1 MKLTEQTI
9 THIIIGSGAA
19 GFQAALRLYQNG
31 ERDLAIITENIKSG
45 TSRNTGSDK
54 QTYYKLTLSGNDADS
69 VRNMAEDLF
78 AGQCVDGDQAL
89 CEAALSARCF
99 FALTELGVPFPCTE
113 HGEFMGYKTDHGRG
127 RRATSAGPYT
137 SKLMTE
143 ALERSVKEKQILIL
157 DQMQA
162 IQILTYMNQ
171 VKGILCLDK
180 NIHSE
185 PAYKIIWCK
194 NVILATG
201 GPAGMYHDSVYPVSQ
216 TGSTGMAFEA
226 GASGKN
232 LTEWQFGMASLNP
245 RWNVSGTYMQVLPSF
260 ISTDQDG
267 NDEKEFLLDYFNEL
281 PDLLSMVFLKG
292 YQWPFD
298 VNKIFGGSSVIDL
311 LVYQETVLKKRR
323 VFLDYRVNP
332 GNLEKDRDLP
342 YASMIPEAKEYLS
355 QAGACF
361 GTPIERL
368 KHMNE
373 PAILFYQD
381 HHVDLFKERLEIAVC
396 AQHNNGGLSTNHLWE
411 TNLSGLYAIGEVC
424 ASHGVTRPGG
434 TALNA
439 GQVGAVRA
447 AEGIFL
453 KKRTHM
459 KEASPSTE
467 SGIKERLRIQAL
479 DRIRLSEHAE
489 GNCPL
494 SELWINASKR
504 MSAAAGMIRN
514 QVQME
519 TALKETED
527 DICQFMQK
535 AKSPSVSQLSLFYK
549 LYDMLLSQKMYLF
562 AMLDYA
568 KAGGGSRGSAL
579 YTDSTGELPGFPG
592 CQTFGEL
599 YRCRLDQKMHGQ
611 EVQEVTLKEGTP
623 SASRRPVRPLPDV
636 DYFFENQWRIY
647 RERMGMMD

>member
-113 HGEFMGYKTDHGRG
+113 HGEFMGYKTDHDRG

-260 ISTDQDG
+260 ISTGQDG

-647 RERMGMMD
+647 RERMGRMD

>member
-113 HGEFMGYKTDHGRG
+113 HGEFMGYKTDHDRG

-592 CQTFGEL
+592 CQTLGEL

>member
-113 HGEFMGYKTDHGRG
+113 HGEFMGYKTDHDRG

-245 RWNVSGTYMQVLPSF
+245 RWNVSGTYMQVLPTF

-592 CQTFGEL
+592 CQNFGEL

>member
-113 HGEFMGYKTDHGRG
+113 HGEFMGYKTDHDRG

-623 SASRRPVRPLPDV
+623 SASRRSVRPLPDV

>member
-31 ERDLAIITENIKSG
+31 ERELAIITENIKSG

-113 HGEFMGYKTDHGRG
+113 HGEFMGYKTDHDRG

-494 SELWINASKR
+494 SELWRNASKR

>member
-113 HGEFMGYKTDHGRG
+113 HGEFMGYKTDHDRG

-467 SGIKERLRIQAL
+467 SGIKERLRNQAL

-568 KAGGGSRGSAL
+568 KAGGGRRGSAL

>member
-99 FALTELGVPFPCTE
+99 FALTELEVPFPCTE
-113 HGEFMGYKTDHGRG
+113 HGEFMGYKTDHDRG

-599 YRCRLDQKMHGQ
+599 YRCRLDQKMHDQ

>member
-99 FALTELGVPFPCTE
+99 FTLTELGVPFPCTE
-113 HGEFMGYKTDHGRG
+113 HGEFMGYKTDHDRG

-245 RWNVSGTYMQVLPSF
+245 RWNVSGTYMQVLPTF

-636 DYFFENQWRIY
+636 DYFFESQWRIY

>member
-113 HGEFMGYKTDHGRG
+113 HGEFMGYKTDHDRG

-611 EVQEVTLKEGTP
+611 EVQEVTLKE
-623 SASRRPVRPLPDV
+623 RL
-636 DYFFENQWRIY
+636 
-647 RERMGMMD
+647 

>member
-113 HGEFMGYKTDHGRG
+113 HGEFMGYKTDHDRG

-342 YASMIPEAKEYLS
+342 YASMIPESKEYLS

>member
-99 FALTELGVPFPCTE
+99 FTLTELGVPFPCTE
-113 HGEFMGYKTDHGRG
+113 HGEFMGYKTDHDRG

-162 IQILTYMNQ
+162 IQMLTYMNQ

-245 RWNVSGTYMQVLPSF
+245 RWNVSGTYMQVLPTF

>member
-113 HGEFMGYKTDHGRG
+113 HGEFMGYKTDHDRG

-260 ISTDQDG
+260 ISTGQDG

-332 GNLEKDRDLP
+332 GTLEKDRDLP

>member
-113 HGEFMGYKTDHGRG
+113 HGEFMGYKTDHDRG

-245 RWNVSGTYMQVLPSF
+245 RWNVSGTYMQVLPTF

-579 YTDSTGELPGFPG
+579 YTSL
-592 CQTFGEL
+592 
-599 YRCRLDQKMHGQ
+599 
-611 EVQEVTLKEGTP
+611 
-623 SASRRPVRPLPDV
+623 
-636 DYFFENQWRIY
+636 
-647 RERMGMMD
+647 

>member
-113 HGEFMGYKTDHGRG
+113 HGEFMGYKTDHDRG

-579 YTDSTGELPGFPG
+579 YTDSTGELPGLPG

>member
-113 HGEFMGYKTDHGRG
+113 HGEFMGYKTDHDRG

-568 KAGGGSRGSAL
+568 KAGGGSRVSSL
-579 YTDSTGELPGFPG
+579 
-592 CQTFGEL
+592 
-599 YRCRLDQKMHGQ
+599 
-611 EVQEVTLKEGTP
+611 
-623 SASRRPVRPLPDV
+623 
-636 DYFFENQWRIY
+636 
-647 RERMGMMD
+647 

>member
-69 VRNMAEDLF
+69 VKNMAEDLF

-113 HGEFMGYKTDHGRG
+113 HGEFMGYKTDHDRG

>member
-113 HGEFMGYKTDHGRG
+113 HGEFMGYKTDHDRG

-143 ALERSVKEKQILIL
+143 ALERSVKAKQILIL

>member
-99 FALTELGVPFPCTE
+99 FTLTELGVPFPCTE
-113 HGEFMGYKTDHGRG
+113 HGEFMGYKTDHDRG

-245 RWNVSGTYMQVLPSF
+245 RWNVSGTYMQVLPTF

-381 HHVDLFKERLEIAVC
+381 HHIDLFKERLEIAVC

-647 RERMGMMD
+647 RERIGMMD

>member
-113 HGEFMGYKTDHGRG
+113 HGEFMGYKTDHDRG

-535 AKSPSVSQLSLFYK
+535 AKSPSVPQLSLFYK

-599 YRCRLDQKMHGQ
+599 YRCRLDQKMHGFKGSPPA
-611 EVQEVTLKEGTP
+611 VL
-623 SASRRPVRPLPDV
+623 S
-636 DYFFENQWRIY
+636 
-647 RERMGMMD
+647 

>member
-99 FALTELGVPFPCTE
+99 FTLTELGVPFPCTE
-113 HGEFMGYKTDHGRG
+113 HGEFMGYKTDHDRG

-245 RWNVSGTYMQVLPSF
+245 RWNVSGTYMQVLPTF

-647 RERMGMMD
+647 R

>member
-113 HGEFMGYKTDHGRG
+113 HGEFMGYKTDHDRG

-636 DYFFENQWRIY
+636 DYFFENQWRID

>member
-113 HGEFMGYKTDHGRG
+113 HGEFMGYKTDHDRG

-579 YTDSTGELPGFPG
+579 YTDSAGELPGFPG

-647 RERMGMMD
+647 RERIGMMD

>member
-113 HGEFMGYKTDHGRG
+113 HGEFMGYKTDHDRG

-599 YRCRLDQKMHGQ
+599 YRCRLDQKMHSQ

>member
-99 FALTELGVPFPCTE
+99 LALTEQGVPFPCTE
-113 HGEFMGYKTDHGRG
+113 HGELKGYKTDHDRG

-494 SELWINASKR
+494 SELWITASK
-504 MSAAAGMIRN
+504 
-514 QVQME
+514 
-519 TALKETED
+519 
-527 DICQFMQK
+527 
-535 AKSPSVSQLSLFYK
+535 
-549 LYDMLLSQKMYLF
+549 
-562 AMLDYA
+562 
-568 KAGGGSRGSAL
+568 
-579 YTDSTGELPGFPG
+579 
-592 CQTFGEL
+592 
-599 YRCRLDQKMHGQ
+599 
-611 EVQEVTLKEGTP
+611 
-623 SASRRPVRPLPDV
+623 
-636 DYFFENQWRIY
+636 
-647 RERMGMMD
+647 

>member
-113 HGEFMGYKTDHGRG
+113 HGEFMGYKTDHDRG

-361 GTPIERL
+361 GTPLERL

-611 EVQEVTLKEGTP
+611 EV
-623 SASRRPVRPLPDV
+623 
-636 DYFFENQWRIY
+636 
-647 RERMGMMD
+647 

>member
-99 FALTELGVPFPCTE
+99 FTLTELGVPFPCTE
-113 HGEFMGYKTDHGRG
+113 HGEFMGYKTDHDRG

-245 RWNVSGTYMQVLPSF
+245 RWNVSGTYMQVLPTF

-579 YTDSTGELPGFPG
+579 YTDSAGELPGFPG

-647 RERMGMMD
+647 RERIGMMD

>member
-113 HGEFMGYKTDHGRG
+113 HGEFMGYKTDHDRG

-636 DYFFENQWRIY
+636 DYFFENQWRIC

>member
-113 HGEFMGYKTDHGRG
+113 HGEFMGYKTDHDRG

-245 RWNVSGTYMQVLPSF
+245 RWNVSGTYMQVLPRF

>member
-113 HGEFMGYKTDHGRG
+113 HGEFMGYKTDHDRG

-514 QVQME
+514 QVQRE

>member
-113 HGEFMGYKTDHGRG
+113 HGEFMGYKTDHDRG

-180 NIHSE
+180 NIHNE

-245 RWNVSGTYMQVLPSF
+245 RWNVSGTYMQVLPTF
-260 ISTDQDG
+260 ISADQDG

-467 SGIKERLRIQAL
+467 NGIKERLRIQAL

-549 LYDMLLSQKMYLF
+549 LYDMLLSQKCIC
-562 AMLDYA
+562 
-568 KAGGGSRGSAL
+568 
-579 YTDSTGELPGFPG
+579 LP
-592 CQTFGEL
+592 C
-599 YRCRLDQKMHGQ
+599 
-611 EVQEVTLKEGTP
+611 
-623 SASRRPVRPLPDV
+623 
-636 DYFFENQWRIY
+636 
-647 RERMGMMD
+647 

>member
-113 HGEFMGYKTDHGRG
+113 HGEFMGYKTDHDRG

-647 RERMGMMD
+647 RERMGIMD

>member
-113 HGEFMGYKTDHGRG
+113 HGEFMGYKTDHDRG

-396 AQHNNGGLSTNHLWE
+396 AQYNNGGLSTNHLWE

>member
-113 HGEFMGYKTDHGRG
+113 HGEFMGYKTNHDRG

>member
-113 HGEFMGYKTDHGRG
+113 HGEFMGYKTDHDRG

-355 QAGACF
+355 QAVACF